1 MPPAIQNPSLTAF
14 KPRSVILSNQAMNNL
29 SNKTSKTL
37 NPCQKKTLLHSS
49 ILHYLQRSG
58 FSKTLK
64 YFQREA
70 PLEVKMSANIH
81 FVMLAFFFLRLDGE
95 KIRLKGRNGF
105 WLLGAVEIFTF
116 PVVFKLPIE
125 LVNCEN
131 VISIGTSNIAFFV
144 FFSVWML
151 RKIEVKM
158 QGSCVFFLFF

>member
-1 MPPAIQNPSLTAF
+1 MDQLLNFGPNWPKTQFSLYSWSSPYFCINPCTPLKPYMLPAIQNPSLTAF
-14 KPRSVILSNQAMNNL
+14 KPRSVMLSNQAMNNL

-70 PLEVKMSANIH
+70 PIEVKMSPNVH
-81 FVMLAFFFLRLDGE
+81 SVMLAFFFLRLDGE

-116 PVVFKLPIE
+116 FQNFL
-125 LVNCEN
+125 
-131 VISIGTSNIAFFV
+131 
-144 FFSVWML
+144 
-151 RKIEVKM
+151 
-158 QGSCVFFLFF
+158 SCQLNW